1 MPFLDTGAT
10 RLFFMS
16 QGPATAPAIL
26 FSNSLGT
33 THRMWDAVVDDLA
46 AEFRCIRYDTR
57 GHGASDRPRTAYE
70 IADLADDAAAILDHL
85 DIARVHFAGL
95 SLGGMVGQAFAVR
108 HPERTASLTLMAT
121 TAHFPT
127 RASWYD
133 RAALV
138 RRDGTQAILPAT
150 LERWFTP
157 GFRAQSPE
165 AVRAVAEGFAAI
177 DRDGYAAACETIG
190 RMDMRPLLGAIAAP
204 TRVIAGRE
212 DPATP
217 LAMAEALQGGIAGAE
232 LTILSPAAHLLAVEQ
247 PGRTSADI
255 RRTVSRVVGR
265 QPS

>member
-33 THRMWDAVVDDLA
+33 THRMWDAVVDELA

-57 GHGASDRPRTAYE
+57 GHGASDVPRGAYE
-70 IADLADDAAAILDHL
+70 IGDLADDAAAILDDL
-85 DIARVHFAGL
+85 GVERAHFAGL

-108 HPERTASLTLMAT
+108 HPVRLASLTLMAT
-121 TAHFPT
+121 TAFFPT
-127 RASWYD
+127 RESWYE

-138 RRDGTQAILPAT
+138 RREGTQAILPAT

-157 GFRAQSPE
+157 GFRASAPT
-165 AVRAVAEGFAAI
+165 VVKAVADDFAAS
-177 DRDGYAAACETIG
+177 DREGYAAACEAIG
-190 RMDMRPLLGAIAAP
+190 RMDLRPIRNSITAP
-204 TRVIAGRE
+204 TTIIAGAE

-217 LAMAEALQGGIAGAE
+217 LAMAETLREGIAGAT
-232 LTILSPAAHLLAVEQ
+232 LVTLSPAAHLLAVEQ
-247 PGRTSADI
+247 AAKVSSTLHRSVAAPIGS
-255 RRTVSRVVGR
+255 RR
-265 QPS
+265 

>member
-16 QGPATAPAIL
+16 QGPASAPAIL

-33 THRMWDAVVDDLA
+33 THRMWDAVVDELA

-57 GHGASDRPRTAYE
+57 GHGRSDAPRDAYE

-85 DIARVHFAGL
+85 GVERSHFAGL
-95 SLGGMVGQAFAVR
+95 SLGGMVGEAFAAQ
-108 HPERTASLTLMAT
+108 HPKRVATLTLMAT

-127 RASWYD
+127 RESWHE

-150 LERWFTP
+150 IERWFTP
-157 GFRAQSPE
+157 GFRA
-165 AVRAVAEGFAAI
+165 AALDKVKAVADGFVAI
-177 DRDGYAAACETIG
+177 NRDGYAAACEAIG
-190 RMDMRPLLGAIAAP
+190 RMDLRPILKDIAVP
-204 TRVIAGRE
+204 TTVIAGAE

-217 LAMAEALQGGIAGAE
+217 PVMAEALREGIADAE
-232 LTILSPAAHLLAVEQ
+232 LVVLSPAAHLLAVER
-247 PGRTSADI
+247 PARVAGEL
-255 RRTVSRVVGR
+255 RRSIALHAAGER
-265 QPS
+265 